1 MCQKLWLSVLW
12 IISNFVLTANI
23 LGRLLLST
31 FCIWG
36 SWVTEI
42 YPKVIQQNLVVELI
56 LFSWQL
62 VIYVGSHRGK
72 RHMNYWLELLVIL
85 VRTEWLHHSVVWHR
99 ASSSSFFKHSI
110 YLFMA
115 VLGLVDAHRLS
126 LVAVSRG
133 YSLIVVLG
141 LLIVVAYS
149 CCKARALGT
158 RLQ

>member
-1 MCQKLWLSVLW
+1 
-12 IISNFVLTANI
+12 
-23 LGRLLLST
+23 
-31 FCIWG
+31 
-36 SWVTEI
+36 
-42 YPKVIQQNLVVELI
+42 
-56 LFSWQL
+56 
-62 VIYVGSHRGK
+62 
-72 RHMNYWLELLVIL
+72 
-85 VRTEWLHHSVVWHR
+85 
-99 ASSSSFFKHSI
+99 
-110 YLFMA
+110 MA